1 MLYTTLTEISKKFFL
16 FIVECPDGWK
26 KHGTFCYL
34 LNTTKLSWSGARES
48 CRGDLVY
55 IKSREEK
62 DFVQNLTGS
71 SPEGSWIGL
80 SKNKSKPVRSF
91 NSKDDLGYRQ
101 ACFVINAHG
110 NPQEKPC
117 KHTFSSIC
125 MSRGTMVL
133 LHFFS
138 QLKRHYDGKV
148 NVGYL
153 FVFDFTSVP

>member
-1 MLYTTLTEISKKFFL
+1 M
-16 FIVECPDGWK
+16 
-26 KHGTFCYL
+26 
-34 LNTTKLSWSGARES
+34 
-48 CRGDLVY
+48 
-55 IKSREEK
+55 
-62 DFVQNLTGS
+62 QNLTGS

-101 ACFVINAHG
+101 ACFVVNAREI
-110 NPQEKPC
+110 QRERPC

-125 MSRGTMVL
+125 VSRGTMLL

-148 NVGYL
+148 NVRYL
-153 FVFDFTSVP
+153 FVFHSLI